1 MRTVLITCIAVVAI
15 LAGKVMVSTILADGN
30 PIPQDF
36 LFGMTA
42 GDMCFDDDVEVCV
55 GLVAVPYMGTYH
67 WSIVSR
73 TQFGWGIQSWYP
85 DRWSGMKAPVEFL
98 LSFVSPVG
106 VPGTVRFDDP
116 ILRANKGGDII
127 LLKIKS
133 ISTLDWLDAKWMA
146 LNSTTYSPY
155 TTNCAWYSQTFFE
168 SL

>member
-127 LLKIKS
+127 LLKINVYNFYS
-133 ISTLDWLDAKWMA
+133 ILTFLNISKGNNLTKVFHTFGSGMA
-146 LNSTTYSPY
+146 Y
-155 TTNCAWYSQTFFE
+155 
-168 SL
+168 